1 MEITDIR
8 ISLRDEEKL
17 KAFAEVTFDNSFVVR
32 GMRVINGTRGYFVSM
47 PSRRRKDGSFQD
59 IAHPVNAETRKLIE
73 EKVIAAYQKERDR
86 LNG

>member
-32 GMRVINGTRGYFVSM
+32 GMRVINGTRGYFVSI
-47 PSRRRKDGSFQD
+47 PSRRRKDGTFQD

>member
-1 MEITDIR
+1 LEITDIR

-17 KAFAEVTFDNSFVVR
+17 KAFADVTFDNSFVVK

-47 PSRRRKDGSFQD
+47 PSRRRKDGTFQD

-73 EKVIAAYQKERDR
+73 EKVIAAYQKERDK
-86 LNG
+86 LSD

>member
-1 MEITDIR
+1 LEITDIR

-17 KAFAEVTFDNSFVVR
+17 KAFADVTFDNSFVVK

-47 PSRRRKDGSFQD
+47 PSRRRKDGTFQD

-73 EKVIAAYQKERDR
+73 EKVIAAYQKERDK
-86 LNG
+86 LSS

>member
-17 KAFAEVTFDNSFVVR
+17 KAFADVTFDNSFVVK

-47 PSRRRKDGSFQD
+47 PSRRRKDGTFQD

-73 EKVIAAYQKERDR
+73 EKVIAAYQKERDK
-86 LNG
+86 LSD

>member
-47 PSRRRKDGSFQD
+47 PSRRRKDGTFQD

>member
-1 MEITDIR
+1 LEITDIR

-47 PSRRRKDGSFQD
+47 PSRRRKDGTFQD

>member
-17 KAFAEVTFDNSFVVR
+17 KAFADVTFDDSFVVK

-47 PSRRRKDGSFQD
+47 PSRRRKDGTFQD

-73 EKVIAAYQKERDR
+73 EKVIAAYQKERDK
-86 LNG
+86 LSD

>member
-1 MEITDIR
+1 LGITDIR

-17 KAFAEVTFDNSFVVR
+17 KAFADVTFDNSFVVK

-47 PSRRRKDGSFQD
+47 PSRRRKDGTFQD

-73 EKVIAAYQKERDR
+73 EKVIAAYQKERDK
-86 LNG
+86 LSS

>member
-17 KAFAEVTFDNSFVVR
+17 KAFADVTFDNSFVVK

-47 PSRRRKDGSFQD
+47 PSRRRKDGTFQD

-73 EKVIAAYQKERDR
+73 EKVIAAYQKERDK
-86 LNG
+86 LSS

>member
-1 MEITDIR
+1 LEITDIR

-17 KAFAEVTFDNSFVVR
+17 KAFADVTFDDSFVVK

-47 PSRRRKDGSFQD
+47 PSRRRKDGTFQD

-73 EKVIAAYQKERDR
+73 EKVIAAYQKERDK
-86 LNG
+86 LSD

>member
-47 PSRRRKDGSFQD
+47 PSRRRKDGTFQD

-73 EKVIAAYQKERDR
+73 EKVIAAYQKER
-86 LNG
+86 GIG